1 MKKMFVDSQLQAQYD
16 EKGYI
21 VVDFFNQDETA
32 KMRKYL
38 TDNHSGEQGHG
49 IFVSVH
55 SWPAD
60 LNLAFTEEVISLTT
74 PKVQAILPEW
84 KVEGACYIVKPPYKA
99 EQNTEFT
106 LHQDYNMVDES
117 DVPSLG
123 LWIALV
129 DTDQSN
135 GGLYA
140 LPGSHEKFAG
150 TLRGANMPSFTIP
163 LDRQLKPLLEY
174 ITVKAG
180 QACIFAH
187 SLFHGSPPNA
197 SNTFRPIIHAGLF
210 APDSKPYHYLREID
224 DNGKAYIDVLEIDR
238 AYYYQ
243 QVVEF
248 IKAPRLC
255 PHKVVGRLDTYRPV
269 PTREEMLLAYGVVP
283 EDISLIEKE
292 AEPIYQAPR
301 VGILPPRLKALKN
314 KLFGAIKRVLF
325 AK

>member
-1 MKKMFVDSQLQAQYD
+1 MKKMFADSQLQKHYD
-16 EKGYI
+16 EKGYV

-32 KMRKYL
+32 KMLSFL
-38 TDNHSGEQGHG
+38 TDNYQEEQSHG
-49 IFVSVH
+49 IFVSLH

-60 LNLAFTEEVISLTT
+60 LNLAFAKQVVELS
-74 PKVQAILPEW
+74 QAKASVILPDW
-84 KVEGACYIVKPPYKA
+84 KVEGACYIVKPSQKA
-99 EQNTEFT
+99 EVNTEFT

-129 DTDQSN
+129 DTDQTN

-150 TLRGANMPSFTIP
+150 TLRSANMPSFRLP
-163 LDRQLKPLLEY
+163 LDRQLEPLLEY

-210 APDSKPYHYLREID
+210 APDSKPYHYLREVD
-224 DNGKAYIDVLEIDR
+224 ENGKAYIDILEIDR
-238 AYYYQ
+238 EYYYQ
-243 QVVEF
+243 QVIEF
-248 IKAPRLC
+248 IQAPRRC
-255 PHKVVGRLDTYRPV
+255 PHTVVGRLDTYRPV
-269 PTREEMLLAYGVVP
+269 PTREELLLAYGVVP
-283 EDISLIEKE
+283 EDINPANHETE
-292 AEPIYQAPR
+292 ASYQAPR

-314 KLFGAIKRVLF
+314 KLFGAVKRLLF